1 MAKAHGM
8 NLQVVAGRVKRV
20 STRTVKERTLTSFWV
35 EGFGFAL
42 LAWDAG
48 GTGSAVSAKEGDYL
62 YAEGRVQS
70 RSYEKDGETKYVTE
84 IVTHRLV
91 NLSEGK
97 AGNTTFA
104 VGNLGRTPKMRYTPG
119 GKAVA
124 DVSMAANAFGS
135 ETPEW
140 FHLTA
145 WERVAE
151 VLNQYLDRG
160 SRIAVAGRLV
170 RDTWQGKG
178 EHEGKSFQRTKLVI
192 SDLLMLGGA
201 NGSADS
207 PADSGPPPMD
217 DEEQDEIPF

>member
-20 STRTVKERTLTSFWV
+20 STRTVKERTLTSLWI

-42 LAWDAG
+42 LAWDAN
-48 GTGSAVSAKEGDYL
+48 VEAKEGDCL

-70 RSYEKDGETKYVTE
+70 RSYEKDGETKYITE

-97 AGNTTFA
+97 AGNVTFA
-104 VGNLGRTPKMRYTPG
+104 VGNLGRTPEMRYTPA

-124 DVSMAANAFGS
+124 NVSMAANAFGS

-151 VLNQYLDRG
+151 ILNQYLDKG

-178 EHEGKSFQRTKLVI
+178 EHEGKSFQRTKLVVN
-192 SDLLMLGGA
+192 DLLMLGGPSGTI
-201 NGSADS
+201 NG
-207 PADSGPPPMD
+207 PADDAPPPMD
-217 DEEQDEIPF
+217 DEEQAEIPF

>member
-1 MAKAHGM
+1 MTKAHGM
-8 NLQVVAGRVKRV
+8 NLQVVAGRVKRA
-20 STRTVKERTLTSFWV
+20 STRTVKERTLTSFWI
-35 EGFGFAL
+35 EGFDFAL

-48 GTGSAVSAKEGDYL
+48 GTSSTVTAKEGDYL
-62 YAEGRVQS
+62 FAEGRVQS
-70 RSYEKDGETKYVTE
+70 RSYEKDGETKHVTE

-104 VGNLGRTPKMRYTPG
+104 VGNLGRTPEMKYTPG
-119 GKAVA
+119 GKAVTN
-124 DVSMAANAFGS
+124 VSLAANGFGS

-140 FHLTA
+140 FRLTA

-151 VLNQYLDRG
+151 VLNQYLDKG

-170 RDTWQGKG
+170 RETWQGKD
-178 EHEGKSFQRTKLVI
+178 EHEGKSFQRTKLVVN
-192 SDLLMLGGA
+192 DLLMLGGA

-207 PADSGPPPMD
+207 PTDGGPPPMD
-217 DEEQDEIPF
+217 NEEQDEIPF

>member
-20 STRTVKERTLTSFWV
+20 SARTVKERTLTSFWV

-42 LAWDAG
+42 LAWD
-48 GTGSAVSAKEGDYL
+48 TNVEAKEGDYL

-70 RSYEKDGETKYVTE
+70 RSYEKDGEPKYVTE

-124 DVSMAANAFGS
+124 NVSMAANAFGS

-140 FHLTA
+140 FRLTA

-151 VLNQYLDRG
+151 VLNQYLDKG

-170 RDTWQGKG
+170 RETWQGKG
-178 EHEGKSFQRTKLVI
+178 EHEGKSFQRTKLVVN
-192 SDLLMLGGA
+192 DLLMLGGA

-207 PADSGPPPMD
+207 PADGGPPPMD
-217 DEEQDEIPF
+217 DQEMSEIPF